1 MNIRKYLDR
10 IPVGAERDLVF
21 GGECPGCR
29 QPPGANHGLGCRHEE
44 CPNCHRILIGCN
56 CSCLSPY
63 DSASLIKALH
73 GQFASLADAVEVVS
87 AAEAGRGGEE
97 SYLVHAA
104 MQYLYEN
111 IPETARIGLIRLFQ
125 QNHPGLIPQ
134 LQDDEGYGY
143 YTAEQLSVA
152 LRIPLEEVNEK
163 IEAMI
168 AAGLGIRF
176 GDGIRLH
183 RVN

>member
-1 MNIRKYLDR
+1 MTIRKYLAR
-10 IPVGAERDLVF
+10 IPVGAERELVF
-21 GGECPGCR
+21 SGECPGCG
-29 QPPGANHGLGCRHEE
+29 QPADVNHDFGCRYEE
-44 CPNCHRILIGCN
+44 CPKCRRILIGCN

-73 GQFASLADAVEVVS
+73 GQFTSLADAVEVVS

-111 IPETARIGLIRLFQ
+111 IPETARIGLNRLFR

-152 LRIPLEEVNEK
+152 LRIPLAEVNEK
-163 IEAMI
+163 IEAMV
-168 AAGLGIRF
+168 AAGQGIRF